1 MEQDYTIED
10 LCKVLYALGKHS
22 HGADCGHPFALGTIT
37 GLVDFYLRNK
47 MLDRLQ
53 SAVNDRY
60 LQAKKDLAEKE
71 SSSIIKSDE

>member
-10 LCKVLYALGKHS
+10 LCKVLYELGKER
-22 HGADCGHPFALGTIT
+22 HGFDCAHPYALGTIT

-71 SSSIIKSDE
+71 SSCNIKHDE